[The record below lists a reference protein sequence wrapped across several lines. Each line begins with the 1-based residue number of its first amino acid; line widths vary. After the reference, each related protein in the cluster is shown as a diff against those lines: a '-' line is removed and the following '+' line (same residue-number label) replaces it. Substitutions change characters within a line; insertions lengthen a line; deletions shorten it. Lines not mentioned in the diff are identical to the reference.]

1 MLVTTYRP
9 LRLWYYFFVVIYI
22 VDRYSPMF
30 WRAVHC
36 SIHCMHL
43 CWSVLG
49 SILFFGM
56 SMPNKCRSKIPS
68 SSKVLLNFCWLNKI
82 NFDGVFGTNF
92 DRESSEKTHFSAFGG
107 TSSGPPGGG
116 SLGLAQ
122 RGNSPVDIS
131 IFIFISGASIYD
143 IYCIFQYYRDTILVF
158 ICANKRLS
166 GTASTLLLNKVILLP
181 LPMGIV
187 HA

>member
-1 MLVTTYRP
+1 MLVSSG
-9 LRLWYYFFVVIYI
+9 FHFVFRHVN
-22 VDRYSPMF
+22 
-30 WRAVHC
+30 A
-36 SIHCMHL
+36 
-43 CWSVLG
+43 
-49 SILFFGM
+49 
-56 SMPNKCRSKIPS
+56 KCRSKIPS

-158 ICANKRLS
+158 FCANVFPGQHL
-166 GTASTLLLNKVILLP
+166 
-181 LPMGIV
+181 
-187 HA
+187 HYY